1 MSMSPSASGGFI
13 PTPAPSSMTTSTT
26 STRSAL
32 PHPRSQ
38 PLRPGGSKELAFI
51 RYVDEHLLKIQRRFA
66 KRTTPAA
73 NGQDIERDAS
83 TIWDDVQGYKSMR
96 EACKDVEELLS
107 VIWIS
112 GTPSLQMPYLINL
125 AAFVTDMVA
134 GMPANPRQMFSV
146 LEKLDH
152 AFASLLQGRDVDS
165 GERLPGFEN
174 RRGVSGTEKVRV
186 RSLIERTRRS
196 VMESLKSGEL
206 DDMYEPETEAEDS
219 EDDGGLVL
227 EGDNPYSGREL
238 EETWEMQIARVYDRT
253 VVELGES
260 LEAPNIGIITEGR
273 G

>member
-1 MSMSPSASGGFI
+1 MSASPRPSGGFTL
-13 PTPAPSSMTTSTT
+13 TPAPSSITTSTT

-38 PLRPGGSKELAFI
+38 PLRPGGSKESAFI

-83 TIWDDVQGYKSMR
+83 TIWDHVQGYKSMR
-96 EACKDVEELLS
+96 EACKDVDELLS

-125 AAFVTDMVA
+125 AAFVTDMIS
-134 GMPANPRQMFSV
+134 GMPANPRQMF
-146 LEKLDH
+146 K
-152 AFASLLQGRDVDS
+152 GRDVDS

-186 RSLIERTRRS
+186 RSLVERTRRA

-206 DDMYEPETEAEDS
+206 DEMYEPETDTEGS
-219 EDDGGLVL
+219 EDDGGLIL
-227 EGDNPYSGREL
+227 EGESPYSGREL
-238 EETWEMQIARVYDRT
+238 EETWEMQIARVYDQT